1 MAKRYFIVFILV
13 FVAVFN
19 AWSQRRLPPKKNTFQ
34 NGNVLSA
41 AHRFFTGDVVK
52 LLKVPSGWTV
62 SVAASGLGKPRMM
75 QLGPDGSLYITRRD
89 GGDVLM
95 LKDRDG
101 DGKFDEL
108 TTVAAQ
114 FKGVHGIALRGNW
127 LYLCNNTELRRYR
140 IRSDGTLEKNWET
153 LINDLPNAGQLRGRG
168 RRVFDRV

>member
-1 MAKRYFIVFILV
+1 MDVAFPVVSILQDVVQILFMAKRYLILFALV
-13 FVAVFN
+13 FVTVFYTR
-19 AWSQRRLPPKKNTFQ
+19 AQRGLPPKKKTHSKMVTYYPQHIDFLPEM
-34 NGNVLSA
+34 V
-41 AHRFFTGDVVK
+41 R

-101 DGKFDEL
+101 DGKFEDL

-114 FKGVHGIALRGNW
+114 FKGVRW
-127 LYLCNNTELRRYR
+127 
-140 IRSDGTLEKNWET
+140 
-153 LINDLPNAGQLRGRG
+153 
-168 RRVFDRV
+168 V